1 MFSNTFLTYAK
12 LYSAT
17 KITKSHVLKNQRQAG
32 GEIV

>member
-1 MFSNTFLTYAK
+1 MGNVK
-12 LYSAT
+12 KMYSAT